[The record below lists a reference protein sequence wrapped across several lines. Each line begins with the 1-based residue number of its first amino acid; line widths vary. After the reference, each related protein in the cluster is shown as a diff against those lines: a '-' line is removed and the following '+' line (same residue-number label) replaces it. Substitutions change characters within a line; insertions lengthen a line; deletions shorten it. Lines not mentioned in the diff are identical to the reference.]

1 MVEELRLNKQQSGMA
16 LLMVVLV
23 LAALAAI
30 GTPFLASMRLQESG
44 AAKTLADHKARL
56 AARSARDHAVSHL
69 FDTYHSRERDFWTP
83 GENAGDLVDDLED
96 LQVVFPE
103 SMTTEP
109 LDQSEST
116 TLTMRGEGD
125 RILDARVTDEQ
136 GKVNINTAMPNLV
149 GNLLAGSHLSENI
162 TFDQELDTLPLDDT
176 SMFPADDDPDTID
189 GVVVILNPI
198 FFTTEAVSYTGKTKE
213 GLTGV
218 FRGQYLSGTWEHQKG
233 WPVFDLRG
241 YKTFLH
247 RLANLSDGEIASF
260 RTPLGIRQIADWSV
274 VPYFLQTLAVVG
286 LSIDNM
292 AEWGLTPEMLVR
304 AGLDPS
310 ILSREPEEVDEGEYR
325 DARKLFLDNGIPR
338 DVIDL
343 VESVRGKAGVI
354 EASKI
359 VDDFGGL
366 DRARGNAFKGVY
378 QTFIAPQLKRIRTQS
393 QKYFPGA
400 VTAYQEIFDIPD
412 METISA
418 REFENIREYITT
430 NSTMPRSWSQEQMV
444 EGEISN
450 SALLGVPQM
459 RLPRYDF
466 FNPGTVVR
474 IRSANDPNKVEYG
487 LAAGAFPT
495 PRGGFRGGGRGSI
508 FQGGVILKEPLKYE
522 WAERE
527 AMVSASMRHPI
538 NINTAPARVIQ
549 AVLTGVSTQR
559 FGREFNSVSVEEARK
574 LTSRLLEAMPIEGF
588 EEFRTI
594 VENAQLSGDLD
605 GTDSNAILINA
616 LNPNHPR
623 LSVSTTGFCYRTHD
637 VYTIE
642 STGISRSGAG
652 FPEATVRLREIVE
665 VAPPESLFLRME
677 TQFDWTALYSTR
689 NTGGGRF
696 SRFNSTFLPGMASNL
711 MVTGPVSMNGR
722 QFTAP
727 SMDEG
732 TLRGETLTVPG
743 LRLNWG
749 FGQLGLFEVESF
761 ADTVEGRELEDGP
774 WSRGTFIETTLPQGD
789 LPPGSGGQVELQQAV
804 TDALSTVPAMVE
816 FWYRPRWG
824 SRGQNHTIFDMPGAQ
839 QDPWRDRV
847 RLFFD
852 SDAQELVLQVFDET
866 GSALAWDSD
875 FAPCAELR
883 HPITANSFADDTW
896 YHLSAG
902 WRSTRPGG
910 LVLLIDRKPVGR
922 HSWMTRLA
930 APLNAT
936 ALRPSLE
943 DPEIIQ
949 RFPPSGTLQIGSE
962 AIDYIK
968 ADGNLLFT
976 SYAAQN
982 SGIPLP
988 VRGLRGTI
996 RQNHPTG
1003 TPVRLLGYSLSLA
1016 NSDPNL
1022 GLEDSS
1028 NRTIIGPGGAT
1039 LAFDLQPTQRIESI
1053 TPAGQVTLGPSSYAF
1068 ADTTALFAVPGLTST
1083 MELEP
1088 FTSNSN
1094 SLLVQTQTTHPFELG
1109 FPPQGYIQI
1118 RKIERNSEG
1127 VMVHTQSEFAKYSS
1141 ITPGPVQGLY
1151 RFTAMGRGLLDT
1163 VAIDGTTATPG
1174 DVRLAVRGVSIEAE
1188 GGGLN
1193 EIYAPSGAIQITRPP
1208 GSAVL
1213 PGTTVINGRAGH
1225 LGNAE
1230 WILYDRIAE
1239 GRYFIVDPDVHEV
1252 FRGFSGNRYVNIA
1265 DAFRRNRLR
1274 PDLDSIQFAPAGAE
1288 IVQVVRAVG
1297 AEASDFDEVV
1307 LGDGAGDPRNRQVEA
1322 LKMRIDKVRET
1333 DSGIYVTFQRPPE
1346 GIYRPDQDPRIG
1358 RFPTGRLPST
1368 SQGTI
1373 QFGQGMQ
1380 MAGGASGNGV
1390 SAATLDEVRFSRLDS
1405 TDVDTYVFPMGS
1417 TGLVS
1422 GSFGLTSSPNM
1433 PSGVRAEIIRNFYR
1447 DGDSERS
1454 GGALDK
1460 LLLVGKPRLVNSL
1473 SPEGGVS
1480 RSFSP
1485 SDPRAF
1491 GLGHREGILSVDGEA
1506 MHYSFE
1512 AGDIEPTVEVLLEE
1526 NLARDPYLDEEA
1538 IDAGLTLFTDPLRDL
1553 RSEVVPVVQVNTTT
1567 GLPRNGGF
1575 LEILSGTS
1583 REIIYFGSA
1592 NGNQLRDVL
1601 RGQLGTPVN
1610 GYVYQWSYMSNNEP
1624 VTVTNTI
1631 RMRLLPTREV
1641 DILTRGMLHTER
1653 EANSLAVNS
1662 LVPIP
1667 AIAVGRLAGN
1677 NTEVE
1682 IPMVGNL
1689 RNFPSG
1695 EGYFLVDDGN
1705 PATTDEVV
1713 AHAGKVENG
1722 FRLFRDDRSGRGIFR
1737 GRFGTPIGNFVRDVP
1752 VVEFMARHHDHYQPR
1767 VESKDLQY
1775 LERAWTM
1782 PGTVWDRLSWGVE
1795 ESRNRRTG
1803 GTVRVLAR
1811 FEGIP
1816 SWDSEPTNE
1825 PGGIYQFDDPDD
1837 ENIIDLLA
1845 DQMELRIY
1853 FRHRD
1858 GAYGPLPGG
1867 GWNDEWKHL
1876 PVLKQLSVEHRKEW
1890 RVLHHEEIPF

>member
-1 MVEELRLNKQQSGMA
+1 MVKSSFQRTSQSGMA

-44 AAKTLADHKARL
+44 AAKSLADHKARL

-69 FDTYHSRERDFWTP
+69 FDTHHSRERDYWNP

-96 LQVVFPE
+96 LQVDFPE
-103 SMTTEP
+103 SLETEP
-109 LDQSEST
+109 VDST
-116 TLTMRGEGD
+116 EAVALAMRGTGD
-125 RILDARVTDEQ
+125 RILDARVFDEQ

-149 GNLLAGSHLSENI
+149 GNLLAGSHLSDNI
-162 TFDQELDTLPLDDT
+162 TFDQELEVLPLDDT

-198 FFTTEAVSYTGKTKE
+198 FFTTEAVSYTGKTE
-213 GLTGV
+213 QGLTGV

-292 AEWGLTPEMLVR
+292 SEWGLTPEMLVR

-310 ILSREPEEVDEGEYR
+310 ILAREPEEVDEGEYR
-325 DARKLFLDNGIPR
+325 EARKLFLDNGIPR
-338 DVIDL
+338 EVIDL

-354 EASKI
+354 EASE
-359 VDDFGGL
+359 VVENFGGL

-378 QTFIAPQLKRIRTQS
+378 QTFIAPQLKRIRSQS
-393 QKYFPGA
+393 KKYFPGA
-400 VTAYQEIFDIPD
+400 VAAYQEIYDIPD

-418 REFENIREYITT
+418 REFEKIREYITT
-430 NSTMPRSWSQEQMV
+430 NSTLPRAWSHEQMV

-474 IRSANDPNKVEYG
+474 IRSATDPNKVEYG

-495 PRGGFRGGGRGSI
+495 PRGGFRGAGRGGI

-522 WAERE
+522 WGERE
-527 AMVSASMRHPI
+527 ALVSASMRHPV

-574 LTSRLLEAMPIEGF
+574 LTERLMEEMPIDGF
-588 EEFRTI
+588 EEFRNI

-605 GTDSNAILINA
+605 GTDSDALLINA

-642 STGISRSGAG
+642 STGVARNNAG

-665 VAPPESLFLRME
+665 VAPPESLFLRLE
-677 TQFDWTALYSTR
+677 TQYDWTAQYSTR

-696 SRFNSTFLPGMASNL
+696 SRFNSSFIPGRASNL
-711 MVTGPVSMNGR
+711 IITGPIPMNGR

-727 SMDEG
+727 SLDEG
-732 TLRGETLTVPG
+732 TLRGLTLTVPEI
-743 LRLNWG
+743 RNNWG
-749 FGQLGLFEVESF
+749 FGQVGLFEVESF
-761 ADTVEGRELEDGP
+761 SDTVEGRELEDGP
-774 WSRGTFIETTLPQGD
+774 WSRGTFIETEVPRGA
-789 LPPGSGGQVELQQAV
+789 PPIPGEEVVVQQEV
-804 TDALSTVPAMVE
+804 TNALSTIPAMVE

-824 SRGQNHTIFDMPGAQ
+824 SRGQNHTIFDMAGAQ
-839 QDPWRDRV
+839 GDPWRDRV

-852 SDAQELVLQVFDET
+852 SETQELVLQVFDET
-866 GSALAWDSD
+866 GSALAWDST
-875 FAPCAELR
+875 FAPAAELR
-883 HPITANSFADDTW
+883 YEINPNTFADDTW

-910 LVLLIDRKPVGR
+910 LVLMIDRKPVGR
-922 HSWMTRLA
+922 HSWLTRLA
-930 APLNAT
+930 GPLNST
-936 ALRPSLE
+936 TDRLSLE
-943 DPEIIQ
+943 DADIVERLPN
-949 RFPPSGTLQIGSE
+949 SGTLQIGSE
-962 AIDYIK
+962 AVDYIK
-968 ADGNLLFT
+968 SDGNLLLRPL
-976 SYAAQN
+976 SAVNSVAAV
-982 SGIPLP
+982 P

-996 RQNHPTG
+996 RQNHPAG
-1003 TPVRLLGYSLSLA
+1003 TPVRLMGYSLPLA

-1028 NRTIIGPGGAT
+1028 NRIVIGPGAAE
-1039 LAFDLQPTQRIESI
+1039 LAFDLQPTRRIQSI
-1053 TPAGQVTLGPSSYAF
+1053 TPAGQVTLGPSSYAI
-1068 ADTTALFAVPGLTST
+1068 ADTTAGFIVPGLTST

-1088 FTSNSN
+1088 FGSASN
-1094 SLLVQTQTTHPFELG
+1094 SLLVQTQASHPFELG
-1109 FPPQGYIQI
+1109 FPPQGYIHI
-1118 RKIERNSEG
+1118 RKWERNSQG
-1127 VMVHTQSEFAKYSS
+1127 VMVHSQSEFAKYSS
-1141 ITPGPVQGLY
+1141 ITPGPVAGLY
-1151 RFTAMGRGLLDT
+1151 RFTAMGRGLLGSA
-1163 VAIDGTTATPG
+1163 AIDGATGTPG
-1174 DVRLAVRGVSIEAE
+1174 DVRLSVRGVSIEAS
-1188 GGGLN
+1188 GSGLDAA
-1193 EIYAPSGAIQITRPP
+1193 YAPSGAIQIKRQP
-1208 GSAVL
+1208 GSQVL
-1213 PGTTVINGRAGH
+1213 PGTNVVNGRAGH
-1225 LGNAE
+1225 LGDAE

-1239 GRYFIVDPDVHEV
+1239 GKFFIVDPDVHEV
-1252 FRGFSGNRYVNIA
+1252 FRGFSGNRYVSIN

-1274 PDLDSIQFAPAGAE
+1274 PDLDSIQYVPAGAE

-1297 AEASDFDEVV
+1297 AESAEFDEVV
-1307 LGDGAGDPRNRQVEA
+1307 LGDGAGNPQNRQVEA

-1333 DSGIYVTFQRPPE
+1333 DSGIYLSFLRPPE
-1346 GIYRPDQDPRIG
+1346 GTYLPSQDPRIG
-1358 RFPTGRLPST
+1358 RFPTGKLPST
-1368 SQGTI
+1368 SSGQI
-1373 QFGQGMQ
+1373 VFGRS
-1380 MAGGASGNGV
+1380 AIDGGGSSASSN
-1390 SAATLDEVRFSRLDS
+1390 SPATLDEVRFTKLDS
-1405 TDVDTYVFPMGS
+1405 TDVDTFVFPLGS
-1417 TGLVS
+1417 TGLQS
-1422 GSFGLTSSPNM
+1422 GSYGLEASQNV
-1433 PSGVRAEIIRNFYR
+1433 PSGVRMEVLRNFYR

-1460 LLLVGKPRLVNSL
+1460 MLLVGRPRLVTTLNA
-1473 SPEGGVS
+1473 EGGIS

-1485 SDPRAF
+1485 SNPRGF
-1491 GLGHREGILSVDGEA
+1491 GLGQREGIFTVDGEA
-1506 MHYSFE
+1506 MHYSFDP
-1512 AGDIEPTVEVLLEE
+1512 GDIEPTVEVLLQQ
-1526 NLARDPYLDEEA
+1526 NLSRDPFLDEEA
-1538 IDAGLTLFTDPLRDL
+1538 IEAGELLATDPLRDL
-1553 RSEVVPVVQVNTTT
+1553 RSEVVPVVQVNTTAE
-1567 GLPRNGGF
+1567 LPRTGGF

-1610 GYVYQWSYMSNNEP
+1610 GYVYQWSYLQNNEP

-1641 DILTRGMLHTER
+1641 DVLTRGMLHSER
-1653 EANSLAVNS
+1653 LANSLSVNS
-1662 LVPIP
+1662 LVPVP
-1667 AIAVGRLAGN
+1667 AIPVARLAGS
-1677 NTEVE
+1677 NTETE
-1682 IPMVGNL
+1682 IPMLGDL
-1689 RNFPSG
+1689 RSFPSG
-1695 EGYFLVDDGN
+1695 EGYWIVDDGN
-1705 PATTDEVV
+1705 AATPSEIV
-1713 AHAGKVENG
+1713 AHAGKVESS
-1722 FRLFRDDRSGRGIFR
+1722 FRLYRDDISGRGIFR
-1737 GRFGTPIGNFVRDVP
+1737 GRFGTPIGNFQRDVP
-1752 VVEFMARHHDHYQPR
+1752 VVELLARHHDHYQPR

-1775 LERAWTM
+1775 LERSWTM
-1782 PGTVWDRLSWGVE
+1782 PGTVWDRISWGVE
-1795 ESRNRRTG
+1795 ESRSRRTAG
-1803 GTVRVLAR
+1803 AVRVLAR
-1811 FEGIP
+1811 FDGEP
-1816 SWDSEPTNE
+1816 FWDTDPTNQ
-1825 PGGIYQFDDPDD
+1825 PGGLYLFDDPDD
-1837 ENIIDLLA
+1837 LNQLDLLS
-1845 DQMELRIY
+1845 DQLELRIY
-1853 FRHRD
+1853 FRHRE

-1876 PVLKQLSVEHRKEW
+1876 PVLKQLSIEHRKEW
-1890 RVLHHEEIPF
+1890 RILQHEEIPF